1 MTQVREAMVATKSIF
16 EDFCLIFGSE
26 EKWRI
31 SKDRTIVGL
40 QLGVKTFFC
49 EPAESTESMVVVAG
63 TKKTL
68 GVLRQV

>member
-1 MTQVREAMVATKSIF
+1 MTQVREAKVATKSIF

-31 SKDRTIVGL
+31 SKDRTIV
-40 QLGVKTFFC
+40 GVKTFFC